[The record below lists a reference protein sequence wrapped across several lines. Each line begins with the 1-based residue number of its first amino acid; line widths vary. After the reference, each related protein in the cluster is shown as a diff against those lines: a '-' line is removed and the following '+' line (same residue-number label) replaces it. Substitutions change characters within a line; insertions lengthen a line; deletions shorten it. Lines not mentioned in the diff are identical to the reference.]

1 MAKRNIHWDKEAS
14 EDFIAILQY
23 IAQDS
28 PENAIRVSNR
38 VWKIINTLPE
48 FPEMF
53 KADELKSK
61 NMSNFRVFIS
71 DRIRVSYQITQALI
85 RIVSVRHTSQEPL
98 EY

>member
-1 MAKRNIHWDKEAS
+1 
-14 EDFIAILQY
+14 
-23 IAQDS
+23 
-28 PENAIRVSNR
+28 
-38 VWKIINTLPE
+38 
-48 FPEMF
+48 MF

-71 DRIRVSYQITQALI
+71 DRIRVSYQITLSLI

>member
-1 MAKRNIHWDKEAS
+1 MAKRNIRWDKKAS

-38 VWKIINTLPE
+38 VWKIINTSPE

-61 NMSNFRVFIS
+61 NTGNFRVFIS

-85 RIVSVRHTSQEPL
+85 RIVSVSHTSQEPL